1 MNIAVSK
8 EQTLAIAKSL
18 GVAVPRGL
26 VVRAV
31 GDVPVAL
38 KEIGLPAVVKPSE
51 SWLWGERGGVR
62 VVSQLVTTAD
72 EATCAVAELTRL
84 GGVPFFRG
92 FLPGRRGAVGFLYPG
107 GPWNAG
113 SAQGARRMARRG
125 GGKSFCGRSIP
136 VRPA

>member
-1 MNIAVSK
+1 MTIAVSK

-31 GDVPVAL
+31 SDVPVAL

-72 EATCAVAELTRL
+72 DAMRAFAELTRL
-84 GGVPFFRG
+84 GRETLFHVLLSGLCQADR
-92 FLPGRRGAVGFLYPG
+92 FLF
-107 GPWNAG
+107 AG
-113 SAQGARRMARRG
+113 
-125 GGKSFCGRSIP
+125 C
-136 VRPA
+136 